1 MGEKYVVRQT
11 NKYKAREDFHALKI
25 EIIVLL
31 IQRICMKKLLYI
43 LLSERNYLLT
53 LHRFFYLF
61 YNLGLLR
68 NKEAFKFHY
77 FVKKI
82 IKPEFVVI
90 DIGANL
96 GYFAKTFSKLA
107 HKGKLVAIEPLPQFY
122 EILDHFIGHQENVEL
137 HNVALGQNTGI
148 IRMVLPQTNGMM
160 RTGLPHVLRPGEE
173 QTQEKIQDVQ
183 MVNTSDFFQT
193 FERIDYIKCDIEGHE
208 WEVFQQLKD
217 TLAKHRPL
225 VQLEIDPKNET
236 HLFDFFSQLN
246 YQRYGLNGQ
255 HCQKENSTHFGG
267 DYLFIPTEKE
277 NLVDQW
283 NA

>member
-1 MGEKYVVRQT
+1 
-11 NKYKAREDFHALKI
+11 
-25 EIIVLL
+25 
-31 IQRICMKKLLYI
+31 MKKLLYV

-61 YNLGLLR
+61 YNMGLLR

-77 FVKKI
+77 FVQKVI
-82 IKPEFVVI
+82 RPDYVVI

-107 HKGKLVAIEPLPQFY
+107 AKGKVIAIEPLPQFY

-137 HNVALGQNTGI
+137 HNVALGQHTGV
-148 IRMVLPQTNGMM
+148 IRMVLPSTNGMI

-183 MVNTSDFFQT
+183 MVNTSDFFET

-208 WEVFQQLKD
+208 WEVFQQLPKIIG
-217 TLAKHRPL
+217 KHRPII
-225 VQLEIDPKNET
+225 QLEIDPKNENK
-236 HLFDFFSQLN
+236 LFDFFEQLD
-246 YQRYGLNGQ
+246 YQRYGLDGQ
-255 HCQKENSTHFGG
+255 ICRKEQNQHFGG
-267 DYLFIPTEKE
+267 DYLFIPAEKE
-277 NLVDQW
+277 NLVAQW

>member
-1 MGEKYVVRQT
+1 
-11 NKYKAREDFHALKI
+11 
-25 EIIVLL
+25 
-31 IQRICMKKLLYI
+31 MKKLLYV

-82 IKPEFVVI
+82 IRPEFVVI

-107 HKGKLVAIEPLPQFY
+107 SKGKLIAIEPLPQFY
-122 EILDHFIGHQENVEL
+122 EILDHFIGNKENVEL
-137 HNVALGQNTGI
+137 HNVALGRETGI
-148 IRMVLPQTNGMM
+148 IRMVLPSTNGMM
-160 RTGLPHVLRPGEE
+160 RTGLPHILRPGEE

-183 MVNTSDFFQT
+183 MVNTADFFQT

-208 WEVFQQLKD
+208 WEVFQQLPNIIS
-217 TLAKHRPL
+217 KHRPII
-225 VQLEIDPKNET
+225 QLEIDPKNEAN
-236 HLFDFFSQLN
+236 LFEFFSKQD

-255 HCQKENSTHFGG
+255 ACQKESTQHFGG

-277 NLVDQW
+277 NLVAQW